1 MNQTGILKV
10 KINET
15 SILQTGISSTQETKF
30 IYSVLTSM
38 KLRAIKRTNEKSSN
52 KIKLENQDI
61 HLQQQDCLDKIK
73 LNKLSTKEK

>member
-1 MNQTGILKV
+1 MNQPVIFKV
-10 KINET
+10 KINES
-15 SILQTGISSTQETKF
+15 SILQTGISSTQETNL

-73 LNKLSTKEK
+73 LNKLSSQEK

>member
-1 MNQTGILKV
+1 
-10 KINET
+10 
-15 SILQTGISSTQETKF
+15 
-30 IYSVLTSM
+30 M

-73 LNKLSTKEK
+73 LNKLSTQEK